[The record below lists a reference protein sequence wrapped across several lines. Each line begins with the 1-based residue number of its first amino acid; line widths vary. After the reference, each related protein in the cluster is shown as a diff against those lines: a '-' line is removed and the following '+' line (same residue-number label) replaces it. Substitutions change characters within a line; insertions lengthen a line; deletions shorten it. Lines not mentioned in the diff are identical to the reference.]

1 MDVALGRML
10 AEVESHFCALRG
22 QGLVLSERDVS
33 LVEAW
38 HAAGYSA
45 PRVCQALTEAM
56 AEGRDRRGAK
66 ALPGSLAYFRR
77 SVEARLRR
85 EAGKV
90 AEGAVAPADSA
101 PESNVDERLDAL
113 PESERERILASVEAW
128 IDRERHQLGRAGLEL
143 RRQALLEDALDGR
156 LPPLPARGR

>member
-1 MDVALGRML
+1 M
-10 AEVESHFCALRG
+10 
-22 QGLVLSERDVS
+22 
-33 LVEAW
+33 
-38 HAAGYSA
+38 
-45 PRVCQALTEAM
+45 
-56 AEGRDRRGAK
+56 
-66 ALPGSLAYFRR
+66 
-77 SVEARLRR
+77 
-85 EAGKV
+85 
-90 AEGAVAPADSA
+90 APADSA